1 MCFLLNVNSFFYQS
15 GCTYR
20 FSFLLAVRLSCYYRR
35 LLCPARWLDLLSV
48 SAKFPRS
55 TDGMMSITLLL
66 LAGLCLYFLLF
77 CGFSVLC
84 SCSVSLSLFNSIF
97 SPFNSTIFA
106 KYFLFVWPK
115 FTIQHTFWK
124 ILSIFP
130 DTAFRIHEITEYHR
144 TNWIVLSSLAS
155 LDHLTKQ
162 TWLQRLPIRQ
172 KAMDKGPGNLLA
184 YYDSTTH

>member
-1 MCFLLNVNSFFYQS
+1 
-15 GCTYR
+15 
-20 FSFLLAVRLSCYYRR
+20 
-35 LLCPARWLDLLSV
+35 
-48 SAKFPRS
+48 
-55 TDGMMSITLLL
+55 MSITLLL

-97 SPFNSTIFA
+97 SSFNSTIFA

-130 DTAFRIHEITEYHR
+130 DTAFRIHETTEYHR

-184 YYDSTTH
+184 TTTRRHTSAGRNDAFNLTDRAGITPEELGKNVVTPLRQK